1 MNPLDIARGRLTDL
15 RAELDSLKTKRSA
28 VVDLAIAEKRD
39 MTDAEREGY
48 NADSVR
54 AEGLRS
60 EISVVTERITELE
73 ADETRK
79 AAEAEAR
86 AKVGGAKVTEAPIYR
101 QDNTGSES
109 YFRDLYKAT
118 RRNDPESAER
128 LRRNAAI
135 ETEKRAAQTT
145 GDMVG
150 PANAPGSGN
159 AGVFAPPSWLV
170 DQFVKLARPGRVG
183 VDTFAK
189 APLPTGVSSINI
201 PKVTTGTITGLQAG
215 GELQVL
221 PEQDIATTS
230 LSSGITTVG
239 GKQVISLQLLEQS
252 AIPFDQVILEDLA
265 LSYAAS
271 IDLQGLT
278 GSGAAGNL
286 RGLGSAAGLDIA
298 SATID
303 ATQKMSFSGG
313 ALVPAGA
320 STSTNFY
327 NAILQAQAKIHS
339 VRFLSPDT
347 ILMHPSRWS
356 WVVAQADNAGRP
368 LVLPTTASAYNAYS
382 EDATVQ
388 PQGRV
393 GTLAGMDVFVD
404 PQIPVNVNSG
414 DVIYVYL
421 RQDIKL
427 WESAPRAEA
436 FDATYADQAGV
447 LFRMLGYAAM
457 IPDRYGS
464 SIVQIRNVGTPAAG
478 KGLDGFAF

>member
-86 AKVGGAKVTEAPIYR
+86 AKVGGAKVTEAPVYR
-101 QDNTGSES
+101 ADNTGSES

-118 RRNDPESAER
+118 RRNDPEAADR
-128 LRRNAAI
+128 LRRNTAI
-135 ETEKRAAQTT
+135 ESEKRAAQTT

-189 APLPTGVSSINI
+189 APLPSGVSSINI
-201 PKVTTGTITGLQAG
+201 PKVTTGTITGLQSG

-230 LSSGITTVG
+230 LSTGITTVG

-278 GSGAAGNL
+278 GSGAGGNL

-303 ATQKMSFSGG
+303 ATQVMKFSGG
-313 ALVPAGA
+313 PAATGSA
-320 STSTNFY
+320 TTTNFY

-339 VRFLSPDT
+339 VRFLAPDT

-356 WVVAQADNAGRP
+356 WVVAQADTAGRP
-368 LVLPTTASAYNAYS
+368 LVLPTTASAFNAYS
-382 EDATVQ
+382 EDAVVL

-421 RQDIKL
+421 RNDIKL
-427 WESAPRAEA
+427 WESTPRAEA

-464 SIVQIRNVGTPAAG
+464 SIVQIRNVGTAAAG
-478 KGLDGFAF
+478 KGLDGFTF

>member
-101 QDNTGSES
+101 QDNIGSES
-109 YFRDLYKAT
+109 YFRDLYKAS
-118 RRNDPESAER
+118 RRNDPEAGER

-170 DQFVKLARPGRVG
+170 DQFVRLARPGRVG

-189 APLPTGVSSINI
+189 APLPTGVSSINL
-201 PKVTTGTITGLQAG
+201 PKVTTGTITGLQSG
-215 GELQVL
+215 GELQAL

-230 LSSGITTVG
+230 ISSGITTVG
-239 GKQVISLQLLEQS
+239 GKQLISLQLLEQS

-278 GSGAAGNL
+278 GSGSAGNL
-286 RGLGSAAGLDIA
+286 RGLGSAAGLDITTA
-298 SATID
+298 RID
-303 ATQKMSFSGG
+303 ATQPMSFVG
-313 ALVPAGA
+313 
-320 STSTNFY
+320 STLTPVATTTCNFY
-327 NAILQAQAKIHS
+327 SAILRAQAQIHA

-347 ILMHPSRWS
+347 ILMHPSRWA
-356 WVVAQADNAGRP
+356 WVVSQADKNNRP
-368 LVLPTTASAYNAYS
+368 LVLPTSHTPQNALVQDAVVSA
-382 EDATVQ
+382 
-388 PQGRV
+388 QGPV

-414 DVIYVYL
+414 DVVYVYL
-421 RQDIKL
+421 RNDIKL
-427 WESAPRAEA
+427 WESTPRAEA

-464 SIVQIRNVGTPAAG
+464 SIVRVQGFGTAAAG
-478 KGLDGFAF
+478 MGLDGFVI